1 VEYPAPTEAG
11 PVDRYGFTN
20 KVGVNV
26 RREPRQTAAS
36 ADTITLGTTV
46 WVSELVTNSAG
57 EQWYKVTAMRENGGQ
72 GHSGYIMAELVSL
85 MNNQEQEAYIDTVNP
100 NTPATHPPTPSPTPT
115 ATPTPPPITVPPATP
130 TPSPT
135 PDPGPTPTPTV
146 RPQPVEGHYAYAIA
160 NNVPVRVNPNINAA
174 PTQDVLMQGDVVY
187 VFTQVY
193 DDEGRPWHLIQYN
206 NKYGYILAAT
216 ARFMTGAEEREYLNH
231 MATPAPTPVFTPQP
245 VTPST
250 LSSYGTIKTNAVNL
264 RSSAS
269 TSGTRLRSLNSGA
282 LVLILGTS
290 TGSDGYTWYKVDVQ
304 GTVGFIRGD
313 YVNQMTISQYNDY
326 IRNLQNQSG
335 GGGGGGGGGTGGNVN
350 VTIPSTPS
358 HGTGGLA
365 DLIAIEE
372 GWSNNIRDGLP
383 NYGTA
388 SPEPEETAEPTET
401 PDPFADPEDLFAT
414 PPPALLTDEENSGGS
429 PVLLLVLGVVLM
441 GGAAG
446 VYGYVQYQ
454 NSKRKAEA
462 KNAAARTQAGPQGQR
477 RAMTQPIPRDGS
489 TSTIVSNAGRP
500 PQPGAPGG
508 TGRFP
513 PTGAGSTGRFPPVG
527 GVAGAAPPQ
536 QRRPQDG
543 QPPARPQPGT
553 QARPSGQQPQQ
564 NPYARPPQQ
573 PPQQRPDPNQP
584 PPRRPRAQNPQNPQ
598 NKPAPPPRPRDEDL
612 DV

>member
-1 VEYPAPTEAG
+1 
-11 PVDRYGFTN
+11 
-20 KVGVNV
+20 
-26 RREPRQTAAS
+26 
-36 ADTITLGTTV
+36 
-46 WVSELVTNSAG
+46 
-57 EQWYKVTAMRENGGQ
+57 
-72 GHSGYIMAELVSL
+72 
-85 MNNQEQEAYIDTVNP
+85 
-100 NTPATHPPTPSPTPT
+100 
-115 ATPTPPPITVPPATP
+115 
-130 TPSPT
+130 
-135 PDPGPTPTPTV
+135 
-146 RPQPVEGHYAYAIA
+146 AIA
-160 NNVPVRVNPNINAA
+160 DNVPVRMNPSIHAA
-174 PTQDVLMQGDVVY
+174 PTQDVLMRNDVVY

-206 NKYGYILAAT
+206 NRYGYILAAT
-216 ARFMTGAEEREYLNH
+216 ARFMTGAEEREH
-231 MATPAPTPVFTPQP
+231 ISKMSTPAPTPVYTPQP

-269 TSGTRLRSLNSGA
+269 TSATRLRSLNAGA

-290 TGSDGYTWYKVDVQ
+290 TGSDGHTWYKVDVQ

-313 YVNQMTISQYNDY
+313 YVNHMTISQYNDF
-326 IRNLQNQSG
+326 IRNLQNQTPG
-335 GGGGGGGGGTGGNVN
+335 GGGGGGGGGNVN

-383 NYGTA
+383 DYSTA
-388 SPEPEETAEPTET
+388 SPVPEETAEPTET
-401 PDPFADPEDLFAT
+401 PDPFADPEDLFST

-454 NSKRKAEA
+454 NSKRKAQA
-462 KNAAARTQAGPQGQR
+462 KSAAARAQAGPQGQR
-477 RAMTQPIPRDGS
+477 RAVTQPIPRDGGA
-489 TSTIVSNAGRP
+489 STIVGNGGRVPPPGGAGNTGRTP
-500 PQPGAPGG
+500 PMGG
-508 TGRFP
+508 TGRI
-513 PTGAGSTGRFPPVG
+513 PPVG
-527 GVAGAAPPQ
+527 GAAASQSQ
-536 QRRPQDG
+536 QRPQNG
-543 QPPARPQPGT
+543 QPPARPQPGA
-553 QARPSGQQPQQ
+553 QARPTGQQPQQ
-564 NPYARPPQQ
+564 NPYARPAQQ

-584 PPRRPRAQNPQNPQ
+584 PRVPRAQNPQNPQ